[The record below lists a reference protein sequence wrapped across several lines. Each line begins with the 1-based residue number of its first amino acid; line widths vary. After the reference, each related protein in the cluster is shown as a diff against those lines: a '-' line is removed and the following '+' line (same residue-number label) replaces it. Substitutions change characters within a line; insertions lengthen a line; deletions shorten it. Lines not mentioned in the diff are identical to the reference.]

1 MLEAHVKLPAID
13 DDQEV
18 YLLLLDDEAESYPG
32 PSGDWNFLTCA
43 ERRKRAKNS
52 WLIAGGHLRI
62 RTLVREKIRPRWW
75 FVALADCSGQG
86 FRNVQY
92 EVHAQNILYGWAS
105 EFSTDRRYALHAFV
119 AFSVIFAAFMMV
131 QTRAN
136 VILASRQHEDSAR
149 SKAAHP
155 FARILLSGICVELVA
170 CLFEIFHLMLFA
182 SNGRGSPM
190 LHAFSLLA
198 TTSSNF
204 ILVSLLLLVS
214 QGKCVT
220 YKMIPK
226 DAWRIFTILGPFLLS
241 CLLLELWG
249 DFATSRTYS
258 SDYVYT
264 TPCGCAV
271 IAVDL
276 ALLAFYGFN
285 VRTTLSQESGRAD
298 SYFYRRWGVAF
309 GCWFGALPFSAALSK
324 ILLAPTTN
332 GWKTFCPRPY
342 QAKIVSLGY
351 VWYIVSLS
359 ITKGSNALVYGAL
372 VVALWPE
379 NRRTHFKM
387 ISASPE
393 ELLENCPSP
402 GGSAREHEVSEFLPG
417 AKLWLNARDLPNL
430 LCQKFV
436 QDDTFHLSKS
446 QSRVRAAPQP
456 SPSLKTKAMPKR
468 SEKEIQEQARQ
479 MAQDTLKSLP
489 EEVQE
494 KQLPALIEKL
504 VNKLRKAEQ
513 EKMDEVVA
521 VPAPPPV
528 AEVKEP
534 EPPPPTP
541 AMKAIPLVPGVLGQG
556 LVPAK
561 ASMVT
566 SAIESL
572 QAQAAKPGAGTAHLA
587 EEKAAKMLGSKDIP
601 AGMCS
606 DELEIN
612 DYPQI
617 ARQKITHRDPLVA
630 IEEMTGAKLQ
640 VKGQHF
646 ASAARMPEGAKKL
659 YVEIIGPT
667 QVSVAKA
674 KHEVYKMME
683 ALAIRTLNIP
693 GLTRA
698 VTGTPGR
705 YDPVVGKHFRRPQR
719 REDEQPSTPKLLR
732 LTSAFRSHGSR
743 AEKRR
748 RGGRSWLACWP
759 CLDSMTR
766 GNQRDR
772 DRERAANRN
781 AGAKTNSTIKSKE
794 DTAAIMRE
802 KQRLAEEKKASDS
815 AGGGGGKSKSAEK
828 PRAASAQ
835 SEKTSQLTIQNLPF
849 KTSGG
854 GSALGFGPKHCVFQG
869 FSKDDKRLA
878 NMFMPER
885 FKEYHRTLRQK
896 RSEELSMKQVAGS
909 FGGLYAVIHLLQ
921 YFDIWT
927 LLLLM
932 VGAYFIYR
940 QIVDNWSK
948 VWLAF
953 NQDQNCTIRGH
964 DHARVI
970 SRR

>member
-1 MLEAHVKLPAID
+1 MSKPWLWFLLLLPGSLAMRAAGVSTIPPNGTVFVTKFCMSYNPPERPIAENASHSVHFAHREAAMLEAHVKLPVID

-52 WLIAGGHLRI
+52 WLIPGGHLRI

-86 FRNVQY
+86 LRNVQY

-119 AFSVIFAAFMMV
+119 ALSVVFAAFMMV

-136 VILASRQHEDSAR
+136 VILASRQHEDNAR

-170 CLFEIFHLMLFA
+170 CLFEIIHLMLFA

-276 ALLAFYGFN
+276 ALLAFYVFN

-324 ILLAPTTN
+324 ILLAP
-332 GWKTFCPRPY
+332 
-342 QAKIVSLGY
+342 Y

-379 NRRTHFKM
+379 NRRTHFKL

-430 LCQKFV
+430 LCQKLV

-446 QSRVRAAPQP
+446 QSRV
-456 SPSLKTKAMPKR
+456 S
-468 SEKEIQEQARQ
+468 
-479 MAQDTLKSLP
+479 
-489 EEVQE
+489 
-494 KQLPALIEKL
+494 
-504 VNKLRKAEQ
+504 
-513 EKMDEVVA
+513 
-521 VPAPPPV
+521 
-528 AEVKEP
+528 
-534 EPPPPTP
+534 
-541 AMKAIPLVPGVLGQG
+541 
-556 LVPAK
+556 
-561 ASMVT
+561 
-566 SAIESL
+566 
-572 QAQAAKPGAGTAHLA
+572 
-587 EEKAAKMLGSKDIP
+587 
-601 AGMCS
+601 
-606 DELEIN
+606 
-612 DYPQI
+612 
-617 ARQKITHRDPLVA
+617 
-630 IEEMTGAKLQ
+630 
-640 VKGQHF
+640 
-646 ASAARMPEGAKKL
+646 
-659 YVEIIGPT
+659 
-667 QVSVAKA
+667 
-674 KHEVYKMME
+674 
-683 ALAIRTLNIP
+683 
-693 GLTRA
+693 
-698 VTGTPGR
+698 
-705 YDPVVGKHFRRPQR
+705 
-719 REDEQPSTPKLLR
+719 
-732 LTSAFRSHGSR
+732 
-743 AEKRR
+743 
-748 RGGRSWLACWP
+748 
-759 CLDSMTR
+759 
-766 GNQRDR
+766 
-772 DRERAANRN
+772 
-781 AGAKTNSTIKSKE
+781 
-794 DTAAIMRE
+794 
-802 KQRLAEEKKASDS
+802 
-815 AGGGGGKSKSAEK
+815 
-828 PRAASAQ
+828 
-835 SEKTSQLTIQNLPF
+835 
-849 KTSGG
+849 
-854 GSALGFGPKHCVFQG
+854 
-869 FSKDDKRLA
+869 
-878 NMFMPER
+878 
-885 FKEYHRTLRQK
+885 
-896 RSEELSMKQVAGS
+896 
-909 FGGLYAVIHLLQ
+909 
-921 YFDIWT
+921 
-927 LLLLM
+927 
-932 VGAYFIYR
+932 
-940 QIVDNWSK
+940 
-948 VWLAF
+948 
-953 NQDQNCTIRGH
+953 
-964 DHARVI
+964 
-970 SRR
+970 